1 MNGDKLQTR
10 VKQNHFDFF
19 AEIILI
25 RLKIDNWN
33 C

>member
-19 AEIILI
+19 AGVILI
-25 RLKIDNWN
+25 RLKIDS
-33 C
+33 

>member
-10 VKQNHFDFF
+10 VKQNHFDFS

-25 RLKIDNWN
+25 RLKIDS
-33 C
+33 